1 MDEDA
6 QPLLLLTAETQFLQL
21 SRREMLVPV
30 FVSLLHHFAE
40 AAPTQVFVGSQITS
54 IRRVHATVSFGVAC
68 LGFLQMG

>member
-30 FVSLLHHFAE
+30 FVSLLRHFAE
-40 AAPTQVFVGSQITS
+40 AAPTQVFAGSQITS
-54 IRRVHATVSFGVAC
+54 IRHVHATVSQ
-68 LGFLQMG
+68 FLLE